1 MLIVNATL
9 APATTKTCM
18 IELHTVTITFRVSCF
33 LVTCFLY
40 LASVLPSSALLFVV
54 TWFQFLLTS
63 AVSSMVS
70 VLLHDPCHSSHHT
83 PHSLHGSAS
92 FLHTHSLW
100 FSSCS
105 SSCVP
110 SFLCVCSHSCRVLT
124 HNNTLGNFLQNREGG
139 GPSVGTPSSFC
150 LHHLLVGWRSWS
162 CDVIRMLD
170 S

>member
-1 MLIVNATL
+1 
-9 APATTKTCM
+9 M
-18 IELHTVTITFRVSCF
+18 IELHTVTIPFRVSCF

-83 PHSLHGSAS
+83 PPSKWFCFIFAHSL
-92 FLHTHSLW
+92 FVV
-100 FSSCS
+100 SSCT

-110 SFLCVCSHSCRVLT
+110 SFLCVCSHSRRVLT
-124 HNNTLGNFLQNREGG
+124 HNNILGNFLQNREGG